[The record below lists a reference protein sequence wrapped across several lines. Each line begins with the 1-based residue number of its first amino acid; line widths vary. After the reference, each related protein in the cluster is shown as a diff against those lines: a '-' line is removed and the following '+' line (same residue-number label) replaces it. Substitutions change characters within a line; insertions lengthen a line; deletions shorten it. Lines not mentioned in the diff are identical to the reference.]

1 MVYWRRV
8 PVGAAGTKHNVSRG
22 KKSARGEEE
31 KEGERAQEGV
41 AREGC
46 PRTTVRYP
54 RVTGHTA
61 RFKRVGTYQ

>member
-22 KKSARGEEE
+22 KKSARGGGKEESR
-31 KEGERAQEGV
+31 KGWRARGV
-41 AREGC
+41 SG
-46 PRTTVRYP
+46 TTVRYP